1 MHSTRRW
8 IPAGT
13 YRITTQVLST
23 EADAQ
28 SNDEQNEA
36 LTTNDG
42 TPIDYVLTA
51 GGDAR
56 LRAKPKSKTGL
67 IFIYSLKN
75 MF

>member
-13 YRITTQVLST
+13 YLITCQILSAEVDT
-23 EADAQ
+23 Q

-36 LTTNDG
+36 LTANDV

-56 LRAKPKSKTGL
+56 LRAKPNRKQVPSSL
-67 IFIYSLKN
+67 IY
-75 MF
+75 

>member
-13 YRITTQVLST
+13 YRITFQILST

-36 LTTNDG
+36 LTTLTTNNG

-56 LRAKPKSKTGL
+56 LRAQVEDRSDL
-67 IFIYSLKN
+67 HLFD
-75 MF
+75 